1 MTELVRILERF
12 TKRGEYSLKVIA
24 IHGWRQALTDAEL
37 KATIAR
43 MYHGHSEPDCK
54 ARNNVAGR
62 RFFWDC
68 RSSVNGGRSAPC
80 CWRETCFTPHG
91 YHFRKGFHPA
101 NRMLVC

>member
-43 MYHGHSEPDCK
+43 MYTDIRNQI
-54 ARNNVAGR
+54 ARLATMWQVAG
-62 RFFWDC
+62 FF
-68 RSSVNGGRSAPC
+68 GTA
-80 CWRETCFTPHG
+80 
-91 YHFRKGFHPA
+91 A
-101 NRMLVC
+101 QA